1 MTSTRELLRLAAS
14 KLQAAGVERPMLDA
28 ELLLADC
35 LGCRRLDL
43 HMDRAQDAN
52 QEAQACFA
60 EHLRRRADREP
71 VARILGLREFWSL
84 DFALNEATLVPRPE
98 SETVVETALKLAGP
112 RGLGGG
118 EISILD
124 LGTGSGC
131 LVLALLH
138 ELPAARGLGTDTSRR
153 ALEAASLNA
162 QKLGLADRVRFE
174 AADWHEASEWRP
186 GEAPFDLIVSNP
198 PYIDED
204 EIETLEPE
212 VRVHDPRAALDGGS
226 GGLAHGPAIIEVAR
240 RQLAGGGWLV
250 LEVGAGQSTA
260 LTDLMR
266 VCGFGDVSAIEDLA
280 GRSRVVYGKKP

>member
-1 MTSTRELLRLAAS
+1 MTTTGELLRLAAS
-14 KLQAAGVERPMLDA
+14 KLEAAGIDGPMLDA
-28 ELLLADC
+28 ELFLAAC
-35 LGCRRLDL
+35 LGCQRQDL
-43 HMDRAQDAN
+43 HLDRAPEAN
-52 QEAQACFA
+52 EEARACFT
-60 EHLRRRADREP
+60 EYIRRRVDREP

-112 RGLGGG
+112 RGMGGD

-138 ELPAARGLGTDTSRR
+138 ELPAARGLGTDTSHR

-162 QKLGLADRVRFE
+162 QNLGLADRVRFE
-174 AADWHEASEWRP
+174 AADWHEAAEWRP

-198 PYIDED
+198 PYIDKG

-212 VRVHDPRAALDGGS
+212 VRDHDPRAALDGGP
-226 GGLAHGPAIIEVAR
+226 GGLAHGPAIIEVAMH
-240 RQLAGGGWLV
+240 QLAGGGWLV
-250 LEVGAGQSTA
+250 LEIGSGQSTP
-260 LTDLMR
+260 LMDLMR
-266 VCGFGDVSAIEDLA
+266 VCGFDDVSAIEDLA
-280 GRSRVVYGKKP
+280 GRPRVVYGKKP

>member
-1 MTSTRELLRLAAS
+1 MTTTGELLRLAVS
-14 KLQAAGVERPMLDA
+14 KLQAAGIESPVLDA
-28 ELLLADC
+28 ELLLAEC
-35 LGCRRLDL
+35 LGCRRQDL
-43 HMDRAQDAN
+43 HLDRAQESN
-52 QEAQACFA
+52 EEARACFA
-60 EHLRRRADREP
+60 EYLRRRLEREP

-112 RGLGGG
+112 SGLGAG

-138 ELPAARGLGTDTSRR
+138 ELPAARGLGTDTSHR

-162 QKLGLADRVRFE
+162 QNLGLADRARFE
-174 AADWHEASEWRP
+174 AADWHEAAEWRP

-198 PYIDED
+198 PYIDKD

-212 VRVHDPRAALDGGS
+212 VRDHDPRAALDGGT
-226 GGLAHGPAIIEVAR
+226 GGLAHCPAIIEVAM

-250 LEVGAGQSTA
+250 LEIGAGQSTA
-260 LTDLMR
+260 LMDLMR

-280 GRSRVVYGKKP
+280 GRPRVVYGKKP

>member
-1 MTSTRELLRLAAS
+1 MTTTGELLRLAAS
-14 KLQAAGVERPMLDA
+14 KLEAAGIDGPMLDA
-28 ELLLADC
+28 ELFLAAC
-35 LGCRRLDL
+35 LGCQRQDL
-43 HMDRAQDAN
+43 HLDRAPEAN
-52 QEAQACFA
+52 EEARACFT
-60 EHLRRRADREP
+60 EYIRRRVDREP

-112 RGLGGG
+112 RGMGGD

-138 ELPAARGLGTDTSRR
+138 ELPVARGLGTDTSHR

-162 QKLGLADRVRFE
+162 QNLGLADRVRFE
-174 AADWHEASEWRP
+174 AADWHEAAEWRP

-212 VRVHDPRAALDGGS
+212 VRDHDPRAALDGGP
-226 GGLAHGPAIIEVAR
+226 GGLAHGPAIIDVAMH
-240 RQLAGGGWLV
+240 QLAGGGWLV
-250 LEVGAGQSTA
+250 LEIGNGQSTP
-260 LTDLMR
+260 LMDLMR

-280 GRSRVVYGKKP
+280 GRPRVVYGKKP